1 MAGRLRWYPAFLS
14 ATARNEYGREK
25 ENAEMTGYQIFWP
38 LVAHVVLVYG
48 LYALLG
54 MRRAKVVRAGGIAKS
69 DYRENRGEP
78 AESLVVKNCL
88 ANQFELPVLFY
99 ACCVLLYITEA
110 DNLVAVGLAWVFV
123 ALRYAHAAI
132 HVTSNDLR
140 YRSPIFAAG
149 YLVLAA
155 MWGWL
160 AAWMAMA

>member
-1 MAGRLRWYPAFLS
+1 MA
-14 ATARNEYGREK
+14 
-25 ENAEMTGYQIFWP
+25 GYQIFWP
-38 LVAHVVLVYG
+38 LVAHVALVYG

-54 MRRAKVVRAGGIAKS
+54 MRRAKMVRAGGIAKS
-69 DYRENRGEP
+69 DFRENRDEP

-110 DNLVAVGLAWVFV
+110 DNLVAVGLAWAFV
-123 ALRYAHAAI
+123 ALRYAHATV

-149 YLVLAA
+149 YVVLAV